1 MREQQVEENICSTGK
16 AKCEISRSSPQPSLD
31 ILKARE
37 EMRRGWMREGGKN
50 REVELREGRRVVIE
64 GGNLDFIKSNLLFS
78 ISSLDKEEDLKSSE
92 KT

>member
-1 MREQQVEENICSTGK
+1 
-16 AKCEISRSSPQPSLD
+16 
-31 ILKARE
+31 LKARE